1 MKIVM
6 TQVTNS
12 IAYEIMFRRSVRRVG
27 ANKI

>member
-12 IAYEIMFRRSVRRVG
+12 IAYELMFRRSVLRIG
-27 ANKI
+27 ANQI